1 MLLVCHTAE
10 RVLAAHEALTKAIES
25 GRISFPRLFES
36 QQRIQQFR
44 DEWIAHKV

>member
-1 MLLVCHTAE
+1 MMLVCHTAE
-10 RVLAAHEALTKAIES
+10 KVLAANEALTKAVES
-25 GRISFPRLFES
+25 GRVSFQRLFES